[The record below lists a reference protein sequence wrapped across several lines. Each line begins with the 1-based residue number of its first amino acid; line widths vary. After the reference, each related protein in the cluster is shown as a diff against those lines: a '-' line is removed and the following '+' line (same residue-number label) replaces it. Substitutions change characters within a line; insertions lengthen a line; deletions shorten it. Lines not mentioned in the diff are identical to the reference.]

1 MLPINYLYIQVIKF
15 LSAKSRNKMQ
25 IHFYKIT
32 SLVCCRT
39 CMVLRLESSRFWL
52 RCSTSMTSF
61 SRASRCSACLN
72 ISFSFTKFSIRTCR
86 AEQREGKKCG
96 DTYLMCLHVHSSK
109 YELKNYY
116 YSVPQFHFRAVV
128 PKLLL
133 QGPFLRQNYFQ
144 TFSSPLPF
152 RLFSGWLC
160 FSNLIQQ

>member
-1 MLPINYLYIQVIKF
+1 
-15 LSAKSRNKMQ
+15 MQ

-39 CMVLRLESSRFWL
+39 CMVLRLDSSRFWL

-86 AEQREGKKCG
+86 AEQRQGKKCG

-109 YELKNYY
+109 YQLKNYY

-128 PKLLL
+128 TKLLL
-133 QGPFLRQNYFQ
+133 QGPFAGDKTIFRPFHLLFLSGCFLAGCVFQ
-144 TFSSPLPF
+144 I
-152 RLFSGWLC
+152 LFNNNEFEQKHFISKWG
-160 FSNLIQQ
+160 SMI